1 MERIVLEGPSSAL
14 VRQANKSH
22 KTKVYGCILAHSG
35 CSLLV
40 ALLLMQQPFERA
52 GIQTVAIMSI
62 SLSVFLGIFV
72 AKSLKDGVWS
82 FPFLYFLILSL
93 FHLGLYIAPALDSGQ
108 MATFLESMWSGWY
121 NDNIMIRAAYI
132 IDLGLL
138 SYASA
143 IGVVSWTT
151 RESQAS
157 NKFGL
162 PSQSESDGRMRDSIV
177 DVGGL
182 ILSISFLN
190 WLVLCVSQLGPMFF
204 LSSYSEYRSATEG
217 ESAGL
222 IYFGIT
228 IGSALIAQ
236 NFSRPLPK
244 VALICLISYFVLAL
258 PIGLRSES
266 LFPLAAALA
275 VYVRCHKTP
284 SSASLVAAVLL
295 GLLAISAVQQVRS
308 EGLGDTSLREV
319 SASPLKAVEEM
330 GYTARVLV
338 TSIGWHEAAHE
349 PYLEGAT
356 YAAPLERGLTGLL
369 GLPRVDAE
377 SDFRLMN
384 VEIAARVGTIGGSII
399 AEAHHNFGQWGA
411 IIVLALAGTLASR
424 LSTLSPRPLS
434 VALLGVTAALMLMHV
449 RNSFAPI
456 FAWGTGG
463 LLLIALAVGTTWL
476 RGRWVR

>member
-1 MERIVLEGPSSAL
+1 MERIAVEPPSVAL
-14 VRQANKSH
+14 VRQASKSPR
-22 KTKVYGCILAHSG
+22 TKVYGCILAHSG
-35 CSLLV
+35 CTLLV
-40 ALLLMQQPFERA
+40 ALLLMQQAFERA
-52 GIQTVAIMSI
+52 GIQAVAIMSI
-62 SLSVFLGIFV
+62 LLAVFLGVFV

-93 FHLGLYIAPALDSGQ
+93 FHLGLYLAPALDSGQ
-108 MATFLESMWSGWY
+108 MATFLEGMWSGWY
-121 NDNIMIRAAYI
+121 NDAIMIRAAYI

-143 IGVVSWTT
+143 IGVVSWTS
-151 RESQAS
+151 RESP
-157 NKFGL
+157 
-162 PSQSESDGRMRDSIV
+162 PSHKLGSQTQSVSDGRMRDSIV

-190 WLVLCVSQLGPMFF
+190 WLVLCVSQLGPFFF
-204 LSSYSEYRSATEG
+204 LSSYSEYLLATEG

-236 NFSRPLPK
+236 DFSRPLPK
-244 VALICLISYFVLAL
+244 VALIFLLSYLVLAL
-258 PIGLRSES
+258 PIGLRSAS
-266 LFPLAAALA
+266 LFPMAAALA

-284 SSASLVAAVLL
+284 SSASLVAAVLI
-295 GLLAISAVQQVRS
+295 GLISISAVQQVRS
-308 EGLGDTSLREV
+308 EGLGDTSLGEV

-338 TSIGWHEAAHE
+338 TSIGWHETAHE
-349 PYLEGAT
+349 PYLKGAT

-369 GLPRVDAE
+369 GLPRLDAE

-384 VEIAARVGTIGGSII
+384 VEIASRVGTIGGSII
-399 AEAHHNFGQWGA
+399 AEAHHNYGEWGA

-424 LSTLSPRPLS
+424 LSTRPPRPLS
-434 VALLGVTAALMLMHV
+434 VALLGVAAALMLMHV

-463 LLLIALAVGTTWL
+463 LMLITLAVGLTWL